1 MDPQFHLVSLQI
13 ESILRDGG
21 YWYQRF
27 VHEPVRTSEEA
38 ARVRPEYTQ
47 HQGAKSLIAHARAVT
62 SDPLC
67 DKRFIML
74 VVPGDMQ
81 FDKKKVRSELKFDD
95 VRFATEVEVAR
106 ITGGVLPGGVPPF
119 GHLFGL
125 PVFVDESVFTNEII
139 IFNAGDRRVS
149 IGMKS
154 LDFRAIVAPQIAHFA
169 KPIPT

>member
-1 MDPQFHLVSLQI
+1 MDSTLHPLSAQI

-27 VHEPVRTSEEA
+27 LHEPVRTSEEA
-38 ARVRPEYTQ
+38 ARVRPEYTR
-47 HQGAKSLIAHARAVT
+47 HQGAKSLIVNARAVT
-62 SDPLC
+62 GDPLC

-74 VVPGDMQ
+74 VLPGDMQ
-81 FDKKKVRSELKFDD
+81 FDKHKVRSALKFDD
-95 VRFATEVEVAR
+95 LRFATEAEVSR
-106 ITGGVLPGGVPPF
+106 ITNGVLPGGVPPF

-125 PVFVDESVFTNEII
+125 PVFVDSRVLANETI

-154 LDFRAIVAPQIAHFA
+154 ADFHIIVAPQVADFA
-169 KPIPT
+169 KLIPL